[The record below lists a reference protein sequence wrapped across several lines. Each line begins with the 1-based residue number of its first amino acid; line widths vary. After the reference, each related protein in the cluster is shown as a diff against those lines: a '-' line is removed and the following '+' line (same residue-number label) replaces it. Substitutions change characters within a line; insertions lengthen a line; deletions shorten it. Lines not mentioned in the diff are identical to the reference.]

1 MRKLTVYGI
10 GLLCLLFGT
19 APMMATDVASV
30 QVGSDPA
37 VTYDDFSAA
46 WTDAMKVQEAT
57 ITLLADITR
66 TEYITYWPNKAHARH
81 TLDLNGCTITENTT
95 DRVLYVYR
103 DDAKLTVTDN
113 SAAGNGCLYKKQATD
128 DKTISTVLVGKGEFE
143 LKGGKLYCENT
154 ADKTD
159 CPPAVALNSQHSSS
173 AKINVTGGTVEA
185 VSTDAVIGICSAV
198 PTTVSGG
205 LIKATTTKYTNARAY
220 CQVAST
226 GTISGGTI
234 EARAIG
240 TGTLCS
246 AVSVEAS
253 IDTLATPVV
262 TYDSELTITDGTF
275 FSESENNNVR
285 GVLVS
290 ALVRKVGEEIKRA
303 KGTLNIEGGNFTVR
317 CVSSEAS
324 QVFAGIAN
332 GVRLFDKATPH
343 NMIGEEKGELN
354 ISGGNF
360 LVDTRDAEGHYVD
373 NADNIDIL
381 RCWGTLNV
389 SGGTFT
395 IYQHNNAV
403 GVGVYRNKAT
413 ISGNPIFHIHC
424 ASNARGIIANQWNHA
439 GYCDADAANNMAE
452 VDVSG
457 GTFVVQCDS
466 AVGNS
471 IALWAY
477 GGISSASA
485 SGDAGYAMN
494 TKITVTD
501 GDFTVIHPLS
511 SGARAIRQEKE
522 RTGEYGTAVAQVIIQ
537 DGKFKSLTGTE
548 AQHTP
553 TGQNIDNQDDLNSL
567 TGGYFA
573 NYNQLALHVAY
584 DHTFRELTSDE
595 PEYAEGYRYQ
605 VVSGPAVAT
614 VTVNNERK
622 EFAMMQ
628 RAIQYARRQSRQSRV
643 TLTDDALFYG
653 PHSLVPT
660 VNENDILLDLNGHN
674 VSSVTATDRFFT
686 LDKADMHFTV
696 TDNSTAGNGVWQMT
710 AENDNTAYGILCNR
724 GNLKIEGGEIRVT
737 HAGGK
742 AAIATGTTSADANMT
757 IAGSQITAPRAL
769 LCSAGTITVNDGR
782 FNTPMNVSGTA
793 SGTINLLGGYYV
805 SDGQL
810 ADYCAF
816 PYEVRPTTEEDKERV
831 GEMYEFKV
839 TDEYSSYGLPL
850 DIIDYQSDAVTVN
863 MNGYTSDEEP
873 PLGWEM
879 QAFGIVYH
887 LEDCA
892 ANRTIRVPLPEPVE
906 AGANVRI
913 TVRSQAGTVE
923 SGRLYTMPYIFD
935 GDATLPE
942 GDYSAST
949 IYVRSGVLTID
960 SEVTVAKVIVCAG
973 AEVKVT
979 DGLLTADTIVLRG
992 TPFETASVSGSIE
1005 AAKTF
1010 FTRIGPDGSEKY
1022 PANRY
1027 YPLTLPEGYCSP
1039 LIDVRLSNGTTP
1051 AYGVSWGVKKPVG
1064 EVEQMLTIND
1074 VLDTGVEY
1082 ELFSSRHY
1090 YREYYFPL
1098 SPSTTDIPLL
1108 TDSNAK
1114 ARKVLVN
1121 GQLLIVTGDGVYDA
1135 MGRSVVSHQPSAI
1148 SIQ

>member
-1 MRKLTVYGI
+1 MRKLAIYCI
-10 GLLCLLFGT
+10 GLLSLFGT
-19 APMMATDVASV
+19 APMMATDVVSL
-30 QVGSDPA
+30 QVEGYPE
-37 VTYDDFSAA
+37 VPFEDFDEA
-46 WTDAMKVQEAT
+46 WTAAMSVTDVT
-57 ITLLADITR
+57 IKLLADIER
-66 TEYITYWPNKAHARH
+66 TKSIVYRPTVDNARH
-81 TLDLNGCTITENTT
+81 TLDLNNHTITENTT
-95 DRVLYVYR
+95 TSLLYISKA
-103 DDAKLTVTDN
+103 DAKLTVIDSSTD
-113 SAAGNGCLYKKQATD
+113 GNGCLYKKMASLD
-128 DKTISTVLVGKGEFE
+128 NISSVSVSQGEFE
-143 LKGGKLYCENT
+143 IASGNIYCESTQDDEGTEDARHAAIGISNHLGNT
-154 ADKTD
+154 AK
-159 CPPAVALNSQHSSS
+159 V
-173 AKINVTGGTVEA
+173 
-185 VSTDAVIGICSAV
+185 
-198 PTTVSGG
+198 TVSGG
-205 LIKATTTKYTNARAY
+205 KIEATAYSVAYGIIGYAPVQVSDGIVRATVTKFNGARALMQLVGEADITGGTFEARAINSAISAY
-220 CQVAST
+220 AVSVTGWIGETKDEVQNSVAH
-226 GTISGGTI
+226 ISGGTFKV
-234 EARAIG
+234 ETATNNAVCARA
-240 TGTLCS
+240 
-246 AVSVEAS
+246 
-253 IDTLATPVV
+253 
-262 TYDSELTITDGTF
+262 DGTVKEINGEIVTAHGSMF
-275 FSESENNNVR
+275 ISGGDFSAYAPNP
-285 GVLVS
+285 S
-290 ALVRKVGEEIKRA
+290 A
-303 KGTLNIEGGNFTVR
+303 T
-317 CVSSEAS
+317 
-324 QVFAGIAN
+324 QVFAAVAN
-332 GVRLFDKATPH
+332 GTRLFDNATPH
-343 NMIGEEKGELN
+343 HLKAESKGDIT

-360 LVDTRDAEGHYVD
+360 LVDTRDADGHYVD
-373 NADNIDIL
+373 NGDNIDLL